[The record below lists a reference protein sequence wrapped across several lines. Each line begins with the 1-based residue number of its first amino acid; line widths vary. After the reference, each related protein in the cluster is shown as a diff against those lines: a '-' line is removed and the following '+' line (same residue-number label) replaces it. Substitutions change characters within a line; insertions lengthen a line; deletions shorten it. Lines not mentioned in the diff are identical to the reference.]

1 MQETRCK
8 KQDARYQMPET
19 RCQKQETSKPQTL
32 KLETIEHN

>member
-1 MQETRCK
+1 MQ
-8 KQDARYQMPET
+8 DT